1 MPNLN
6 AEAHFAQSPL
16 GVDIKRSKFD
26 RSCSWKGSYNAGKL
40 NCMFVDE
47 ILPGD
52 TVDMKVSRLDRMTT
66 PLFPVMDDAFI
77 DQYFFF
83 VPNRLV
89 WDHWKEFNGENNS
102 SAWIQ
107 PTAYTVPTIDASD
120 SSRDYGDLAEQMG
133 VPIPFS
139 GGGVDYFNVNSL
151 PFRAYRLIWNDW
163 FRDQNTQAPKL
174 VNTGDTETDVTLFD
188 LLSVNRIH
196 DRFGSALPG
205 PQKGEAVNIALSG
218 FLHVY
223 PSDTHSL
230 TDSSFMT
237 LFDGPDDFTI
247 NGAQLNWGLV
257 NGNVYSKVSGGA
269 YRNLILSPSSNTSD
283 PAFSS
288 FSVGSSSG
296 ASSYPLLP
304 DNLVAG
310 QGAENTLGIDVNT
323 LRLAIQTQ
331 RILEKL
337 AIGGSRYT
345 EFVRSMFG
353 VISPDARQQRPELLA
368 HRRVHVRMNEVT
380 QNSPTLDNTTPLG
393 TVGAYS
399 KTVDNNLAFTHSFTE
414 HGYLFGLFCVRHNR
428 SYSQGIP
435 RMFSRKTFGDF
446 YLPALAHIG
455 EQPIYTYE
463 IFADPDTVDS
473 SEIFG
478 YQEAWSEYRYKP
490 SINTG
495 LLNPQNADGIGDVW
509 TYGDY
514 YTETPILS
522 DEWMQEG
529 DEAIQ
534 RTLAVQDEDQFIGDV
549 YFSYQHTRCMPV
561 YSVPGL
567 VDHF

>member
-89 WDHWKEFNGENNS
+89 WSHWKEFNGENNS

-107 PTAYTVPTIDASD
+107 PTTYVIPTIDASD
-120 SSRDYGDLAEQMG
+120 SSRAYGDLAEQMG
-133 VPIPFS
+133 VPLPFS

-163 FRDQNTQAPKL
+163 FRDQNTQVPKL
-174 VNTGDTETDVTLFD
+174 VNTGDIETDTTLFS
-188 LLSVNRIH
+188 LLPVNRIH

-205 PQKGEAVNIALSG
+205 PQKGEAVNIALNG

-230 TDSSFMT
+230 GESSFMT
-237 LFDGPDDFTI
+237 KFDGPDDFVL
-247 NGAQLNWGLV
+247 NDFGLNWAG
-257 NGNVYSKVSGGA
+257 YS
-269 YRNLILSPSSNTSD
+269 
-283 PAFSS
+283 
-288 FSVGSSSG
+288 SSSG
-296 ASSYPLLP
+296 SLSPVKSGNNLAFTLYNDGSGTHRTYVASASLGSAATNVIPY
-304 DNLVAG
+304 NLVAG
-310 QGAENTLGIDVNT
+310 QGAQDTLGIDVNT
-323 LRLAIQTQ
+323 LRLAVQTQ

-337 AIGGSRYT
+337 SIGGSRYT

-435 RMFSRKTFGDF
+435 KMFSRKTFGDF

-495 LLNPQNADGIGDVW
+495 LLNPQNAYGIGDVW

-514 YTETPILS
+514 YTESPTLS

-529 DEAIQ
+529 DDAIQ

>member
-89 WDHWKEFNGENNS
+89 WNHWKEFNGENNS

-107 PTAYTVPTIDASD
+107 PTTYVIPTIDASD
-120 SSRDYGDLAEQMG
+120 SSRAYGDLAEQMG
-133 VPIPFS
+133 VPLPFS

-174 VNTGDTETDVTLFD
+174 VNTGDTETDTTLFS
-188 LLSVNRIH
+188 LLPVNRIH

-223 PSDTHSL
+223 PSDTHNL
-230 TDSSFMT
+230 RSSTFMT
-237 LFDGPDDFTI
+237 KDSGPDDFTLNDAKMRWDAI
-247 NGAQLNWGLV
+247 NAGPSMSLLTAYKPIV
-257 NGNVYSKVSGGA
+257 NIAYGGDYYNGYGISDTVGNIAPV
-269 YRNLILSPSSNTSD
+269 I
-283 PAFSS
+283 
-288 FSVGSSSG
+288 
-296 ASSYPLLP
+296 P

-310 QGAENTLGIDVNT
+310 QGAQDTLGIDVNT
-323 LRLAIQTQ
+323 LRLAVQTQ

-337 AIGGSRYT
+337 SIGGSRYT

-435 RMFSRKTFGDF
+435 KMFSRKTFGDF

-495 LLNPQNADGIGDVW
+495 LLNPQNSDGIGDVW

>member
-89 WDHWKEFNGENNS
+89 WSHWKEFNGENNS

-107 PTAYTVPTIDASD
+107 PTTYLIPTIDASD
-120 SSRDYGDLAEQMG
+120 SSRAYGDLAEQMG
-133 VPIPFS
+133 VPLPFS

-174 VNTGDTETDVTLFD
+174 VNTGDIESDTTLFN
-188 LLSVNRIH
+188 LLPVNRIH

-218 FLHVY
+218 FLSVY
-223 PSDTHSL
+223 PSDERSL
-230 TDSSFMT
+230 
-237 LFDGPDDFTI
+237 
-247 NGAQLNWGLV
+247 A
-257 NGNVYSKVSGGA
+257 
-269 YRNLILSPSSNTSD
+269 SD
-283 PAFSS
+283 
-288 FSVGSSSG
+288 FSVSRPSDFSWGTSELHWSYNSTPVPKVLSSSSVRNIAAVS
-296 ASSYPLLP
+296 ASSSLPAKTSVYVSTDQPSTPLSIIP

-310 QGAENTLGIDVNT
+310 QNGFDTMGIDVNT
-323 LRLAIQTQ
+323 LRLAVQTQ

-435 RMFSRKTFGDF
+435 KMFSRKTFGDF

-473 SEIFG
+473 SDIFG

-514 YTETPILS
+514 YTQVPILS

-549 YFSYQHTRCMPV
+549 YFSYEHTRCMPV